1 MDPRRVKLGLR
12 VMMHEILWAPT
23 SAQITQTQMFA
34 FMHWVGKRHSLTF
47 NEYNDLYQWSIA
59 DPSLFWGELAEFLAI
74 KFHDK
79 PTTIL
84 EASKDFLHS
93 QWFIGATLNYS
104 EHLLRFNDEHLAIK
118 GFNEAG
124 PLGSYTYAELHKAV
138 AACQAKL
145 LTCGLKKGDRV
156 CAIMPNTPETL
167 IAMLATTALG
177 AIWSSCSP
185 DFGVQ
190 ALLDR
195 FSQIEPTIL
204 ITVSG
209 YIYKNKTIDIRE
221 KIKECEQGLITL
233 KHTLFADKPWPET
246 QAPVIFEPVPFSHP
260 LFIMFSSGTTGLP
273 KCIVHGHGGT
283 LLQHLKELQLHTDMK
298 RSDTLIY
305 MTTCSWM
312 MWNWMASTLAI
323 GATLMLYEGCPT
335 YPATQSVFNLCDR
348 EGVTVLGTS
357 AKYISLLMHE
367 HIVFPASAFSTL
379 RTILSTGSPLLPDH
393 FDYVYQ
399 TIKRDLCLSSISGG
413 TDIISCF
420 VLGNPILP
428 VRRGEIQC
436 RGLGMAVE
444 IWNEAGQSVVNEKGE
459 LVCVKPFVS
468 MPVCFWNDPGDQK
481 YESAY
486 FKKFFGVWTH
496 ADYAMLIGISGI
508 MIFGRSDAVLN
519 PGGVRIGT
527 AEIYRQVETLFPIQ
541 EALAIGQPYEDDVR
555 IILFVILKQGHTL
568 DEALIK
574 KIKDRLRENASPR
587 HVPAKIIQVKDFPRT
602 HNGKISEIAVLK
614 ISQGQPIDN
623 KGALINPEVLQEFKA
638 IMKIL

>member
-1 MDPRRVKLGLR
+1 MKHKI
-12 VMMHEILWAPT
+12 MWAPT
-23 SAQITQTQMFA
+23 PEQIRHTQMFA
-34 FMHWVGKRHSLTF
+34 FMAWVAQRHAFTC
-47 NEYNDLYQWSIA
+47 NDYHDLYAWSIA
-59 DPSLFWGELAEFLAI
+59 DPGLFWGELAEYFAI
-74 KFHDK
+74 QFHQK
-79 PTTIL
+79 PSTIF
-84 EASKDFLHS
+84 EASPDFLHS
-93 QWFIGATLNYS
+93 RWFIGATLNYS

-118 GFNEAG
+118 GFNEV
-124 PLGSYTYAELHKAV
+124 GSTGTYTYAELHRAV
-138 AACQAKL
+138 AACQAQL
-145 LTCGLKKGDRV
+145 LACGLKKGDRV
-156 CAIMPNTPETL
+156 CAILPNTPDTM

-195 FSQIEPTIL
+195 FVQIEPVIL
-204 ITVSG
+204 LTVSG
-209 YIYKNKTIDIRE
+209 YIYKNKHVDIRD
-221 KIKECEQGLITL
+221 KIKGCQAGLKTL
-233 KHTLFADKPWPET
+233 KHTLWADEPWPQVQT
-246 QAPVIFEPVPFSHP
+246 NVIFEPVTFGHP

-283 LLQHLKELQLHTDMK
+283 LLQHLKELRLHTDMK

-312 MWNWMASTLAI
+312 MWNWMASTLAT

-335 YPATQSVFNLCDR
+335 YPDTQSVLSLCDR

-367 HIVFPASAFSTL
+367 NIVFPATAFSQL
-379 RTILSTGSPLLPDH
+379 RTVLSTGSPLLPEH
-393 FDYVYQ
+393 FDYVYHA
-399 TIKRDLCLSSISGG
+399 IKEDLCLSSISGG

-420 VLGNPILP
+420 VLGNPMLP

-468 MPVCFWNDPGDQK
+468 MPVCFWNDPDSEK
-481 YESAY
+481 YRDAY
-486 FKKFFGVWTH
+486 FKKFIGVWTH

-541 EALAIGQPYEDDVR
+541 EALAIGLPYEDDIQ

-568 DEALIK
+568 DEKLMK
-574 KIKDRLRENASPR
+574 TIKDRLRENASPR

-614 ISQGQPIDN
+614 TCQGIPIDN
-623 KGALINPEVLQEFKA
+623 KGALANPEVLDEFTA
-638 IMKIL
+638 IAKIL